1 MKANAKSLLGVLF
14 LMLSFSIVAV
24 SAFVYE
30 EASQTVTQT
39 IVDVVT
45 ITLLDSALGNIDE
58 GETKTYTNATVASL
72 GDAISITTTKATV
85 YLHLDSDVDSLSS
98 NYATYNIV
106 VKFDTV
112 PGGSS
117 HTSGQTACTLTLASP
132 DYSSIDLDV
141 AGSWTFN
148 FEITTTAS
156 SVSSDQ
162 PTTLTINVSA
172 ESTS

>member
-1 MKANAKSLLGVLF
+1 MKGNAKSLVGVLF
-14 LMLSFSIVAV
+14 LTLSFSIVAV

-30 EASQTVTQT
+30 QASQTVTQT
-39 IVDVVT
+39 IVNVAT
-45 ITLLDSALGNIDE
+45 ITLQDSALGSIDE
-58 GETKTYTNATVASL
+58 GETKTYTNVTVASL
-72 GDAISITTTKATV
+72 GDAISITTTKAV
-85 YLHLDSDVDSLSS
+85 YLHLSSDVDILSS
-98 NYATYNIV
+98 DYTMYDIV

-132 DYSSIDLDV
+132 SYSSINLDV

-162 PTTLTINVSA
+162 PTTVTITVSA

>member
-1 MKANAKSLLGVLF
+1 MKANGKSLVGVLF
-14 LMLSFSIVAV
+14 LMLSLSIVGV

-30 EASQTVTQT
+30 QASQTVTQT
-39 IVDVVT
+39 IVDVAT
-45 ITLLDSALGNIDE
+45 IALLDSALGSIDE
-58 GETKTYTNATVASL
+58 GDTQTYTNVTVASL
-72 GDAISITTTKATV
+72 GDAISITTTKAV
-85 YLHLDSDVDSLSS
+85 YLHLDSDVDSLSTYYS
-98 NYATYNIV
+98 TYNIV

-148 FEITTTAS
+148 FEITTTVS

-162 PTTLTINVSA
+162 PTTVTINVSA